1 MNFVILNDYP
11 YYEIYDDGTIISIE
25 RKCKDGK
32 NMKRKRL
39 CPCRQKSGYSTVK
52 LLHKDGYFKKFYLHR
67 LVYMAFHGDIT
78 GQEVDHWDGNRANSA
93 LSNLRAVSHKSNC
106 NNPKS
111 IERYRESNAL
121 SKGKFNRDKMI
132 AAQGKAGYKKLVRTY
147 KRLVKK
153 HGYCGIWMLMK
164 AGHCGY
170 PRAKRIIV
178 EMQNKND
185 INQ

>member
-1 MNFVILNDYP
+1 
-11 YYEIYDDGTIISIE
+11 
-25 RKCKDGK
+25 
-32 NMKRKRL
+32 
-39 CPCRQKSGYSTVK
+39 
-52 LLHKDGYFKKFYLHR
+52 
-67 LVYMAFHGDIT
+67 MAFHGDIT
-78 GQEVDHWDGNRANSA
+78 GLEVDHWDGNRANSA

-170 PRAKRIIV
+170 PRAKRIII
-178 EMQNKND
+178 EMQDKSE

>member
-1 MNFVILNDYP
+1 M
-11 YYEIYDDGTIISIE
+11 IISIE

-67 LVYMAFHGDIT
+67 LVYIAFHGDIT
-78 GQEVDHWDGNRANSA
+78 EMEVDHIDGDRSNSA

-106 NNPKS
+106 NNPTS

-132 AAQGKAGYKKLVRTY
+132 AAQGKKNHDRLVRTY

-164 AGHCGY
+164 IGHCGY
-170 PRAKRIIV
+170 PRARRIIV
-178 EMQNKND
+178 EMQNRND
-185 INQ
+185 VNQ